1 MPEFLLIIIPLLAI
15 LLVVFV
21 FIKSRKKKFSEK
33 DQKFFQVHWKQIELE
48 AVSNPNHAILN
59 ADKLIDKALYLK
71 GFQGS
76 LGEKLKKANSLFS
89 DINGLWSAH
98 KLRNKI
104 AHEIN
109 FNASPSEVSRAL
121 NSFKKALRNLGL
133 KDNS

>member
-1 MPEFLLIIIPLLAI
+1 MTEFLIITIPLLAI

-21 FIKSRKKKFSEK
+21 FLKSRKRKFSEK
-33 DQKFFQVHWKQIELE
+33 DQKIFRTHWQQIELE
-48 AVSNPNHAILN
+48 AVGTPNQAIIN

-76 LGEKLKKANSLFS
+76 LGEKLKKSQNLFTDLNS
-89 DINGLWSAH
+89 LWSAH

-109 FNASPSEVSRAL
+109 FNASPNETSNAL
-121 NSFKKALRNLGL
+121 SSFKKALRDLGL
-133 KDNS
+133 KL